1 MKLNSITT
9 KKAFAFLSLVTFLLI
24 FSVGNAS
31 AFGGKSH
38 DGCFNLKVRFSLET
52 TFESD
57 GSVTLTGPVRGG
69 LLHKATLNL
78 TVRPEDIQPTVG
90 GLAPASTIAVL
101 AKGAYALRN
110 GDQIFIE
117 VINVTD
123 NVNNV
128 AAGIQNITGGTGYF
142 KGATGTLPGTGFIE
156 DGIRKSE
163 VEGKIC
169 LGG

>member
-1 MKLNSITT
+1 MKLITIKT
-9 KKAFAFLSLVTFLLI
+9 KKAFASLSLVIFLSI
-24 FSVGNAS
+24 FSAGNAS
-31 AFGGKSH
+31 AFGGNSH
-38 DGCFNLKVRFSLET
+38 DGCFNLKARFTLKT
-52 TFESD
+52 TFEPD

-90 GLAPASTIAVL
+90 GLASTSMIAVL
-101 AKGAYALRN
+101 AKGAYTLRN
-110 GDQIFIE
+110 GDQIFID

-123 NVNNV
+123 NANNV

-142 KGATGTLPGTGFIE
+142 EGATGALPGTAIIE

-163 VEGKIC
+163 VQGKIC